1 MKKLKSIVLV
11 IIVGIIMFS
20 GILYTAF
27 LYINT
32 SSVDGRE
39 RKVISNQI
47 KELLE
52 SRANIMVSDR
62 TILHENYFKSKYANV
77 VEERQRNQIVKFRD
91 KMKESGETYSSAR
104 TDITIVDSEKISD
117 SIVSMKIKE
126 ETYLKIAETETE
138 TGYDA
143 EHEFILEK
151 DGKVWR
157 IVEDR
162 QLEPIG
168 LLSLRDAEK
177 YVYSK

>member
-1 MKKLKSIVLV
+1 MKKLKSIVLAV
-11 IIVGIIMFS
+11 IVGVIMFS

-32 SSVDGRE
+32 SSVYGRE

-91 KMKESGETYSSAR
+91 KMKESGET
-104 TDITIVDSEKISD
+104 
-117 SIVSMKIKE
+117 
-126 ETYLKIAETETE
+126 ETE

-162 QLEPIG
+162 QSEPIG

>member
-32 SSVDGRE
+32 SSVYGRE

-62 TILHENYFKSKYANV
+62 TILHENYS
-77 VEERQRNQIVKFRD
+77 NQN
-91 KMKESGETYSSAR
+91 MP
-104 TDITIVDSEKISD
+104 
-117 SIVSMKIKE
+117 M
-126 ETYLKIAETETE
+126 L
-138 TGYDA
+138 
-143 EHEFILEK
+143 
-151 DGKVWR
+151 
-157 IVEDR
+157 
-162 QLEPIG
+162 
-168 LLSLRDAEK
+168 
-177 YVYSK
+177 